1 MTNSVKFYYNGIRVN
16 GEKTLIKCSYSLNNH
31 RDHDECVTLYADSYG
46 GELPR
51 DLFEVRNDTDLY
63 TDYFDKDR
71 ATLTPEHPLYKYVR
85 YAAVKAK
92 IRELKRYIEYMAKN
106 PRWYKADE
114 IEAKEAELVKCQ
126 AEKDPGQP
134 TAEDLEAIAQAR
146 QEAENAR
153 IAAQHEAELKR
164 REEMLRKKNEGK
176 AFIEQISAEH
186 PIREGEPVVTI
197 NWSEHPAFYS
207 WEDNEL
213 KLSVAAAEIILTHF
227 DKEVHAEEDRGYDKT
242 KFTIE
247 YVNED
252 GEQDTYEGRYDLGD
266 DDGGMIEHIRAW
278 GRYLMEKGSYGN
290 GHPSD
295 EDRETGQTI
304 IDFAD
309 MLDRYTVNGQIIS
322 VALAPWLE
330 EIVKAK
336 EEAEQKEIELVMGV
350 IDQMGVDEL
359 TAAIMSIDPKDEER
373 EDLAEFLVKQLALRD
388 VRKALAVYEEWQRE
402 GERNVDHE

>member
-16 GEKTLIKCSYSLNNH
+16 GVKTLIKCSYSLDNH
-31 RDHDECVTLYADSYG
+31 RDHAECVTLYADG
-46 GELPR
+46 CRLPR
-51 DLFEVRNDTDLY
+51 DLFEVVNESDSY
-63 TDYFDKDR
+63 TDYFESDH

-92 IRELKRYIEYMAKN
+92 IRDLKRYIEYMAKN

-114 IEAKEAELVKCQ
+114 IAAKEAELVKYQ

-153 IAAQHEAELKR
+153 IAAEHEELLKR
-164 REEMLRKKNEGK
+164 REEMLRQQNEGK
-176 AFIEQISAEH
+176 AYIERIAAEH
-186 PIREGEPVVTI
+186 PIKEGEPVVTI
-197 NWSEHPAFYS
+197 EWSENPAFYH
-207 WEDNEL
+207 WDEGGL

-227 DKEVHAEEDRGYDKT
+227 DEEVHAEGDRGYDKT
-242 KFTIE
+242 SFIIE
-247 YVNED
+247 YVKEN
-252 GEQDTYEGRYDLGD
+252 GERGSYHGRYDLGD
-266 DDGGMIEHIRAW
+266 NDGGLVEHIRAW
-278 GRYLMEKGSYGN
+278 GRYLVNKGTYGN
-290 GHPSD
+290 GNPTD
-295 EDRETGQTI
+295 EDREAGEQI
-304 IDFAD
+304 MAFAD
-309 MLDRYTVNGQIIS
+309 MLDRYTVRGQIIS
-322 VALAPWLE
+322 VSLAPWLE
-330 EIVKAK
+330 NIVKAK
-336 EEAEQKEIELVMGV
+336 REATEKEVEMVMGV

-402 GERNVDHE
+402 GGAR